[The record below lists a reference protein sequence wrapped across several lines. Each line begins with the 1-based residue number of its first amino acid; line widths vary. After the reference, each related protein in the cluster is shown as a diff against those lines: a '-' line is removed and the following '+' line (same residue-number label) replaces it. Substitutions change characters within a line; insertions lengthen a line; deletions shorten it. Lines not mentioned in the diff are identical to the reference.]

1 MSGKKRNIILIIAAI
16 IIVAIIAIFFVIN
29 SIIKKPFK
37 QAGTINLTIKSGES
51 FDGVLTDLS
60 NKNILKNKDV
70 IKLYTKITDSTP
82 KITPGLYQVNT
93 DLGLSDFIKTLND
106 HKPVTVVIPEGYN
119 IDQIAAT
126 LEQDGLCSSQD
137 FISAVK
143 SYPLPSFIKPAQG
156 RRYELEGY
164 LFPNTYEFN
173 KGETPDQIIK
183 TMLDTF
189 SSSLAKAEKITG
201 VKITDAQIP
210 SVITKASIIQGEGNT
225 PANMKLV
232 SSVIDNR
239 LAKGMPLQMDATII
253 YAMGKHVNK
262 VYDKDLKIK
271 SPYNTYLNKGLPI
284 GPICNPGIEAIEAA
298 LKPAQSNNLY
308 YILTSSGE
316 YFTSNYSDFQ
326 KAEAKYNAESA
337 K

>member
-1 MSGKKRNIILIIAAI
+1 MKGKKRTIILIIAAI
-16 IIVAIIAIFFVIN
+16 VIIAIIAIFFVIN
-29 SIIKKPFK
+29 SIVKKPFK
-37 QAGTINLTIKSGES
+37 TNDTINLTIKSGES

-60 NKNILKNKDV
+60 DKHLIANKDI
-70 IKLYTKITDSTP
+70 IKLYTKITNSTP
-82 KITPGLYQVNT
+82 KITPGIYQISADST
-93 DLGLSDFIKTLND
+93 LSEFVQILND

-126 LEQDGLCSSQD
+126 LQKDELCSSQD
-137 FISAVK
+137 FIAAVK
-143 SYPLPSFIKPAQG
+143 AYPLPSFIKPVEG
-156 RRYELEGY
+156 RRYQLEGY

-183 TMLDTF
+183 TMLDAFNTA
-189 SSSLAKAEKITG
+189 LNKAMKTTG
-201 VKITDAQIP
+201 VKVTEDQI
-210 SVITKASIIQGEGNT
+210 SDLITKASVIQGEGNT

-232 SSVIDNR
+232 SSVINNR
-239 LAKGMPLQMDATII
+239 IAQNMPLQMDATII
-253 YAMGKHVNK
+253 YAMGVHVNK

-298 LKPAQSNNLY
+298 LKPANTNDLY
-308 YILTSSGE
+308 YILNGSTQ
-316 YFTSNYSDFQ
+316 YFTNSYADFQ
-326 KAEAKYNAESA
+326 KEEVKFNSSS